1 MKNKRIFQPLILLY
15 ALALIFNI
23 LQYTL
28 YLYVVGFP
36 FKDLAN
42 KVNTVLILCVI
53 SSPERGKIS

>member
-1 MKNKRIFQPLILLY
+1 MENKRIFQPLILSMCTNVQ
-15 ALALIFNI
+15 F

-53 SSPERGKIS
+53 SSPERGEIS